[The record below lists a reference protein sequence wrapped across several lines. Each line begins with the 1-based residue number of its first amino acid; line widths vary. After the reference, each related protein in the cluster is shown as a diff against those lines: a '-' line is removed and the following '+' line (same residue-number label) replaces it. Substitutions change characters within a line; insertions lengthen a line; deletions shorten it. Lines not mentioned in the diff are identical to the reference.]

1 MYLYGSYQK
10 KPSFLIGVARILDI
24 TVSLSS
30 HERSYKPDS
39 KYEDFYAIYSDWKAV
54 GDDIKGAIG
63 TPFLLSE

>member
-1 MYLYGSYQK
+1 MNGYAYHQK

>member
-30 HERSYKPDS
+30 RERSYKPNS
-39 KYEDFYAIYSDWKAV
+39 EYEDFYAIYSDWKAV